1 MFLIV
6 GGDSEIGGA
15 AFAALKSRDHAI
27 AATTR
32 RRDRLA
38 GDRPFLDLGASLE
51 GWEPPLGATSACVC
65 AAVARLADCAADPAA
80 SARINVS
87 QTLTLV
93 DKLLRRGIYVLFLST
108 NQVFDGSIPQ
118 VPPDAAHS
126 PVSEYGR
133 QKARTETALGD
144 YMARGAP
151 VGILRLAKVVSP
163 RMALLQRWVADLAKG
178 VPISAFTD
186 MTLAPT
192 QMASVTSAIS
202 SLLSDSLLSDRASGI
217 FQLTGPRDVSYADVG
232 HFLAGKLDV
241 DSSLVHAASARA
253 AGLPE
258 GATPLHTTLDSS
270 ALRNRF
276 GIEVADVW
284 QVIESVTGSD
294 LGKSRTMQNAG

>member
-15 AFAALKSRDHAI
+15 AFAALKSQDHAV

-32 RRDRLA
+32 RRDRVA
-38 GDRPFLDLGASLE
+38 RDRLFLDLAASLD
-51 GWEPPLGATSACVC
+51 GWEPPQGATSACVC
-65 AAVARLADCAADPAA
+65 AAVARLADCAADPQA
-80 SARINVS
+80 SAHINVS
-87 QTLTLV
+87 QTLMLV
-93 DKLLRRGIYVLFLST
+93 DKLLGRGIYVLFLST
-108 NQVFDGSIPQ
+108 NQVFDGRLPQ
-118 VPPDAAHS
+118 VPPEAPHS

-133 QKARTETALGD
+133 QKARTESALRE

-151 VGILRLAKVVSP
+151 IGILRLAKVVSP
-163 RMALLQRWVADLAKG
+163 HMALLQRWIADLVKG

-192 QMASVTSAIS
+192 RIDSVTSAICF
-202 SLLSDSLLSDRASGI
+202 LLSERPSGI

-232 HFLAGKLDV
+232 YFLAEKLGV
-241 DSSLVHAASARA
+241 ETSLVQPVSARA
-253 AGLPE
+253 TGLPV

-276 GIEVADVW
+276 GIEVTDVW
-284 QVIESVTGSD
+284 QVIDSVTGPEI
-294 LGKSRTMQNAG
+294 GNSRTMRNAG

>member
-1 MFLIV
+1 MFLII

-15 AFAALKSRDHAI
+15 AFAALKSQDHAV

-32 RRDRLA
+32 RRDCVAEDRL
-38 GDRPFLDLGASLE
+38 FLDLGKSLE
-51 GWEPPLGATSACVC
+51 GWEPPPGAISACLC
-65 AAVARLADCAADPAA
+65 AAVARLADCAADPQA
-80 SARINVS
+80 SAHVNVS

-93 DKLLRRGIYVLFLST
+93 DKLLSRGVYVLFLST
-108 NQVFDGSIPQ
+108 NQVFDGRVSQ
-118 VPPDAAHS
+118 VPSDAAHS

-133 QKARTETALGD
+133 QKARTKSALND

-163 RMALLQRWVADLAKG
+163 RMALLQRWIDNLARG
-178 VPISAFTD
+178 EPISPFTD
-186 MTLAPT
+186 MPLAPT
-192 QMASVTSAIS
+192 PIASVTSAIS
-202 SLLSDSLLSDRASGI
+202 SLLTERASGI

-232 HFLAGKLDV
+232 HFLAAKLGV
-241 DSSLVHAASARA
+241 ESSLVQAASARA
-253 AGLPE
+253 SGLPV
-258 GATPLHTTLDSS
+258 GATPLYTTLDSS

-294 LGKSRTMQNAG
+294 VGKSRTMQNAG

>member
-15 AFAALKSRDHAI
+15 AFCGAQIPRPCRRCNHPPPRSR
-27 AATTR
+27 R
-32 RRDRLA
+32 QDRL
-38 GDRPFLDLGASLE
+38 FLDLAASLD
-51 GWEPPLGATSACVC
+51 GWEPPQGATSACVC
-65 AAVARLADCAADPAA
+65 AAVARLADCAADPQA
-80 SARINVS
+80 SAHINVS

-108 NQVFDGSIPQ
+108 NQVFDGRVPQ
-118 VPPDAAHS
+118 VPPDAPHS

-133 QKARTETALGD
+133 QKARTESALSD

-151 VGILRLAKVVSP
+151 IGILRLAKVVSP
-163 RMALLQRWVADLAKG
+163 RMALLQRWIADLAKG
-178 VPISAFTD
+178 CRSAPLRHDARSDQDRFRHQRD
-186 MTLAPT
+186 
-192 QMASVTSAIS
+192 S
-202 SLLSDSLLSDRASGI
+202 SLLSERASGI

-232 HFLAGKLDV
+232 RFLAEKLGV
-241 DSSLVHAASARA
+241 ESSLVQPASARA

-276 GIEVADVW
+276 GIEVTDVW
-284 QVIESVTGSD
+284 QVIESVTGPEI
-294 LGKSRTMQNAG
+294 GKSRTMQNAG

>member
-15 AFAALKSRDHAI
+15 AFAALKSQDHAV

-32 RRDRLA
+32 RRDRVA
-38 GDRPFLDLGASLE
+38 GDRLFLDLGASLE
-51 GWEPPLGATSACVC
+51 GWEPPPGTTSACVC
-65 AAVARLADCAADPAA
+65 AAVARLADCAADPQA
-80 SARINVS
+80 SAHINVN

-108 NQVFDGSIPQ
+108 NQVFDGRVAQ

-133 QKARTETALGD
+133 QKARTESTLSD
-144 YMARGAP
+144 HMARRAP
-151 VGILRLAKVVSP
+151 IGILRLAKVVSP
-163 RMALLQRWVADLAKG
+163 HMALLQRWIADLAKG
-178 VPISAFTD
+178 MPISAFTD

-202 SLLSDSLLSDRASGI
+202 SLLSERASGI
-217 FQLTGPRDVSYADVG
+217 FQLTGARDVSYADVG
-232 HFLAGKLDV
+232 RFLAGKLGV
-241 DSSLVHAASARA
+241 DSSLVQAASARA